1 MSSQV
6 KGVMLYLW
14 MMLYRAKQTGW
25 WVSGRRVEEAAVI
38 VRELELLE
46 VWAGQP
52 MAQRA
57 MLQRSLGIVRVEEQA
72 S

>member
-1 MSSQV
+1 M
-6 KGVMLYLW
+6 
-14 MMLYRAKQTGW
+14 
-25 WVSGRRVEEAAVI
+25 I